1 MDFSTS
7 LIPKESALFC
17 SISIDIQILRVQGS
31 EGQKYA
37 PTSLRYCVANES
49 CQARFASCG
58 SSDGAPRRSDM
69 SLETPQEAQQPR
81 RLKPC
86 PRKASACNDYIALF
100 DWFIFCSTHI
110 LSIVHSTIA
119 KPWAEIVLVY
129 FSLRFRYRTRD
140 GLVGSQRKASSA
152 NAEEARSYSS

>member
-17 SISIDIQILRVQGS
+17 SISIDIIQILRVQGS
-31 EGQKYA
+31 D
-37 PTSLRYCVANES
+37 
-49 CQARFASCG
+49 SCG
-58 SSDGAPRRSDM
+58 NSM
-69 SLETPQEAQQPR
+69 SLETPQEAQRPR

-86 PRKASACNDYIALF
+86 PRKASACNDCIALF

-119 KPWAEIVLVY
+119 CAPAEIVLVY
-129 FSLRFRYRTRD
+129 FSLRFRYRTHGRSM
-140 GLVGSQRKASSA
+140 GSQRKTPSA
-152 NAEEARSYSS
+152 DAEEARSYSSRSEEHTSELQSRENLVCRL

>member
-17 SISIDIQILRVQGS
+17 SISIDVIQILRVQGS
-31 EGQKYA
+31 D
-37 PTSLRYCVANES
+37 
-49 CQARFASCG
+49 SCG
-58 SSDGAPRRSDM
+58 SSDGASRRSDM
-69 SLETPQEAQQPR
+69 SLETPQEAQRPR

-129 FSLRFRYRTRD
+129 FSLRFRYRTQD
-140 GLVGSQRKASSA
+140 SSMGSQRKTSSA
-152 NAEEARSYSS
+152 NAEETRSYSS